1 MSASKTAPAQ
11 PSQPSRKGKK
21 AWRKHVD
28 ITAVQ
33 AGLETL
39 REEIIQHGRPL
50 AEKAHGEIFALD
62 TVGSSKEEVFKKAK
76 DGHKIKVL
84 KMDEILGRR
93 SAVPALPSGKKRP
106 LDARVTDGVV
116 ATKRQ
121 KTDWVSKKEV
131 ARVRSKLDKPSH
143 LDLED
148 IHGEP
153 SNFDLWDTTDNA
165 VQPASASAL
174 ASSEDQ
180 QGNEYIPR
188 PKPKIAPPTIRRP
201 PIALTHN
208 GLPTHA
214 VPTPDAGHS
223 YNPSF
228 EDWDTLLTREGE
240 REIQAEQKRL
250 AEAQLAAEKQARI
263 DALAAQPE
271 RQPGDDGESE
281 WEGFETETEVTES
294 EMRKRKR
301 PERKTPAQKN
311 KLKRRKEAERLAK
324 HEAKMGAQQK
334 RGEEIIKALISRQE
348 KEEQGAIQAAEPSRG
363 TSALRRKTTLGPS
376 RASILPPRLEL
387 VLPDE
392 LQDSLRRLKPEGNL
406 LEDRFRN
413 LLVNGKL
420 EARKPVSYAA
430 SRKKQVKFTEKWWS
444 KDFAIGA

>member
-1 MSASKTAPAQ
+1 MSASKAAPSQ
-11 PSQPSRKGKK
+11 PSQPSRKGKR
-21 AWRKHVD
+21 AWRKNVD
-28 ITAVQ
+28 ITDVQ

-50 AEKAHGEIFALD
+50 AEKDPSELFTLD
-62 TVGSSKEEVFKKAK
+62 TFGSSKEEVSKKAK
-76 DGHKIKVL
+76 DGQKIKVL

-93 SAVPALPSGKKRP
+93 SAVPALQSGKKRP
-106 LDARVTDGVV
+106 LDVRITDGVV
-116 ATKRQ
+116 GAKRQ

-131 ARVRSKLDKPSH
+131 SRLRNKLDKTSH
-143 LDLED
+143 LDTED
-148 IHGEP
+148 ISGEP
-153 SNFDLWDTTDNA
+153 SNFDLWDTAEDA

-174 ASSEDQ
+174 SSQKEQ
-180 QGNEYIPR
+180 QGNEYIP
-188 PKPKIAPPTIRRP
+188 KPKTKSAPPTIRRP
-201 PIALTHN
+201 PIALTQN

-228 EDWDTLLTREGE
+228 EDWDSLLNREGE

-250 AEAQLAAEKQARI
+250 LEAQLAAEKQARI

-271 RQPGDDGESE
+271 REPGDDGESE
-281 WEGFETETEVTES
+281 WEGFETETEITES
-294 EMRKRKR
+294 EMKKRKR
-301 PERKTPAQKN
+301 PERKTPAQRN
-311 KLKRRKEAERLAK
+311 KLKRRREAERLAK
-324 HEAKMGAQQK
+324 HEARMGAQRK
-334 RGEEIIKALISRQE
+334 RGEEIIKALIAQQE
-348 KEEQGAIQAAEPSRG
+348 REEQGAVQTVEPSSG

-376 RASILPPRLEL
+376 RASIPSPRLEL

-444 KDFAIGA
+444 KDFAIGV

>member
-1 MSASKTAPAQ
+1 MSTSKAAPSQ
-11 PSQPSRKGKK
+11 PSQPSRKGKRT
-21 AWRKHVD
+21 WRKNVD
-28 ITAVQ
+28 ITDVQ

-50 AEKAHGEIFALD
+50 AEKDQSELFTLD
-62 TVGSSKEEVFKKAK
+62 TFGLSKEEVSRKPK
-76 DGHKIKVL
+76 DGQKIKVL

-93 SAVPALPSGKKRP
+93 SAVPALQSGKKRS
-106 LDARVTDGVV
+106 LDARLTDGVTE
-116 ATKRQ
+116 TKRQ

-131 ARVRSKLDKPSH
+131 SRLRNKLDKTSH
-143 LDLED
+143 LDVED
-148 IHGEP
+148 ISGEP
-153 SNFDLWDTTDNA
+153 SNFDLWDTTDTA

-174 ASSEDQ
+174 SSEDRR
-180 QGNEYIPR
+180 GNEYIP
-188 PKPKIAPPTIRRP
+188 KPKAKTAPPTIRRP
-201 PIALTHN
+201 PIALTQN

-228 EDWDTLLTREGE
+228 DDWDSLLTREGE

-250 AEAQLAAEKQARI
+250 LEAQLAAEKQARI

-271 RQPGDDGESE
+271 REPGDDGESE
-281 WEGFETETEVTES
+281 WEGFETETEITES
-294 EMRKRKR
+294 EMKRRKR
-301 PERKTPAQKN
+301 PERKTPAQRN
-311 KLKRRKEAERLAK
+311 KLKRRREAERLAK
-324 HEAKMGAQQK
+324 HEAKMGARQK
-334 RGEEIIKALISRQE
+334 RAEEIIKALLAQQE
-348 KEEQGAIQAAEPSRG
+348 KEEQGAVQAAEPSSE

-376 RASILPPRLEL
+376 RAGILPPRLEL

-444 KDFAIGA
+444 KDFAIGV